1 MEFENLTVKELRA
14 GVRHFDPT
22 QRKAG
27 SIACTANKEQLIEF
41 LREKGVMACEVKE
54 YCDGNQKIKA
64 PKNNDADI
72 FGNDAAEKAVKE
84 YAKAGDA
91 GADDDDFSDLYE
103 FDADD
108 AKNAGNAPAPRN
120 ADNGNDDSKSDDNT
134 DDDELE
140 LIRKIITKKVQ
151 KNGVDEAAVGA
162 IVDKKL
168 AEFRKK
174 QVKIIEVKQPDNLPN
189 KVVGVCHYLT
199 EQIAQVCNVGVHQML
214 VGPAGGGK
222 TTCCE
227 KVAEILN
234 LKFYPMSV
242 GPQTTKS
249 DLLGFIDAAGNYHT
263 TPLREAFENGGLL
276 LLDEVDAANAGVLTI
291 INALLANGYCSF
303 PDGVKARNE
312 NFRCI
317 CACNTY
323 GRGAD
328 RQYVGRN
335 QLDAATLD
343 RFAVVDFDY
352 DDNLERM
359 IAGND
364 AWVDKVQQYR
374 KRAFD
379 LKMRVVISPRAS
391 IFGAK
396 LLASGMKEKLVEELV
411 IWKGV
416 SAEIR
421 SKLTA

>member
-1 MEFENLTVKELRA
+1 MGYEDLKVQELRKA
-14 GVRHFDPT
+14 ARHFFPET
-22 QRKAG
+22 REAG
-27 SIACTANKEQLIEF
+27 SVAHVGNKEELIDF
-41 LREKGVMACEVKE
+41 LRGKGVMECEVRE
-54 YCDGNQKIKA
+54 FCEGNTGVEA
-64 PKNNDADI
+64 PKDI
-72 FGNDAAEKAVKE
+72 PVIPVIKPQYHSSDQGAIPESGNGGTTDEGELPKQQIETEGKMMP
-84 YAKAGDA
+84 
-91 GADDDDFSDLYE
+91 DLPDGME
-103 FDADD
+103 
-108 AKNAGNAPAPRN
+108 
-120 ADNGNDDSKSDDNT
+120 SL
-134 DDDELE
+134 ELE
-140 LIRKIITKKVQ
+140 LLRKIITKNVKPQ
-151 KNGVDEAAVGA
+151 VDEGAVCA
-162 IVDKKL
+162 IIDSKLDEFGKKIL
-168 AEFRKK
+168 KK
-174 QVKIIEVKQPDNLPN
+174 TVKVIEIKQPGDLPN
-189 KVVGVCHYLT
+189 KKIGVCHKMT
-199 EQIAQVCNVGVHQML
+199 QQIAEVCNLGIHQML

-227 KVAEILN
+227 KVSEILD

-242 GPQTTKS
+242 GPHTTKS
-249 DLLGFIDAAGNYHT
+249 DLLGFIDAAGNYHS

-303 PDGVKARNE
+303 PDGVKHRNE
-312 NFRCI
+312 KFRCI

-352 DDNLERM
+352 DEDMERT

-364 AWVDKVQQYR
+364 AWVEKVQRYR
-374 KRAFD
+374 KRAND

-391 IFGAK
+391 IFGAR

-411 IWKGV
+411 LWKGV

-421 SKLTA
+421 SKITAN